1 MTRLLQV
8 WLGFRLYVTCNYLY
22 DMVSKAIVLRVF
34 WTSPFNIVI
43 AVVYVLDIIGMAVL
57 FAKHKKIGFYLMLA
71 SSALAFVIALC
82 MGEHS
87 LIALGRAMGVVPMTI
102 TYLLM
107 AKRWN
112 EFS

>member
-8 WLGFRLYVTCNYLY
+8 WLGFRLYVICNSFYN
-22 DMVSKAIVLRVF
+22 MISKAVAQRSF
-34 WTSPFNIVI
+34 WKLSFSTGLYI
-43 AVVYVLDIIGMAVL
+43 AYAVDIIGMAIL
-57 FAKHKKIGFYLMLA
+57 FEKHKKIGFYLMLL
-71 SSALAFVIALC
+71 SSALTFTVVLC
-82 MGEHS
+82 MGVP
-87 LIALGRAMGVVPMTI
+87 LVTALWRATGLVPMAI